1 MKDSKEKSLP
11 VIINKIL
18 IGSMVIFFYAICI
31 INSMSEDR
39 IFSENE
45 NRPLEVMPEF
55 SVEALLSGEYMKSFD
70 SYASDQFMSRD
81 FFVSLKTNSEKLMMK
96 NESNGVLFASDDY
109 LIEPP
114 VSNDSTTASNN
125 ILAIRNLSS
134 LERFN
139 ITTCI
144 VPTAFEIHN
153 DKLPAFSYNTS
164 LNTLQ
169 NDIKKEFKNT
179 SVKVADVTEP
189 LRERKEEYIFFRT
202 DHHQTALGSY
212 IVYSQLGNKLGYTPY
227 QESDFEVT
235 TLSDK
240 FYGTTWSKAMLFDM
254 KPDTIYQY
262 KLKDKNISCKVSF
275 PLNKTH
281 PEMESLY
288 QMSRLDTKDKYSV
301 YLDGV
306 HPIEVITS
314 DCGTDM
320 SIAVIKDSYAHS
332 LMPFLANHYSEIH
345 MIDMRYC
352 NNDIVKYL
360 DDNQIQ
366 NVLILYNAATFMTD
380 PSLQRLTSYSNISKE
395 EYKHFGIVGETEPVG
410 ESYFDDALFLGDSL
424 TDGLRLYSPLTK
436 PKFLAGTGI
445 SFKGVY
451 ESPLYDNEKTAF
463 DYIKEHKP
471 KKIYIMLGINYR
483 IFPENLNAF
492 VSEYTNLINDIR
504 DINPDAYIY
513 IQSLLPVTE
522 ERSSSDKMVNN
533 KNIDLYN
540 TAIEE
545 MAKKNKCFYLAVNEI
560 FKNSSGAMDE
570 ESTFDGVHPNRE
582 LYTNWVEYL
591 KTHTVP
597 DGKVSFDREKAQLSD
612 IGKLLYEVAGKIESE
627 VSFAEDLSMI
637 DIDTARVIYP
647 LDTSIVSDIVVM
659 SGSGATA
666 DEIAVF
672 KLAGTDYTTVTN
684 VIRAHLDAKK
694 ADFKTYIPKEAP
706 KYDNAVI
713 ITSNNTVIMCVTS
726 DYQKAKFV
734 IEKYINEV

>member
-1 MKDSKEKSLP
+1 MKDSKEKSLS
-11 VIINKIL
+11 VIVNKIL
-18 IGSMVIFFYAICI
+18 IGAMVIFFYVICI

-39 IFSENE
+39 VFSENE
-45 NRPLEVMPEF
+45 NRPLDVMPEF
-55 SVEALLSGEYMKSFD
+55 SIKTLISGEFMKSFD
-70 SYASDQFMSRD
+70 AYSSDQFVSRD

-114 VSNDSTTASNN
+114 AANDDSIAKNN
-125 ILAIRNLSS
+125 INAIKDLAS

-139 ITTCI
+139 ITACI

-153 DKLPAFSYNTS
+153 NRLPAFSYNQS
-164 LNTLQ
+164 VHNLQ
-169 NDIKKEFKNT
+169 KDIHKEFENT
-179 SVKVADVTEP
+179 TVKVADVTEP
-189 LRERKEEYIFFRT
+189 LKKRKEEYIFFRT

-212 IVYSQLGNKLGYTPY
+212 IVYSKLGDTLGYTPY
-227 QESDFEVT
+227 QENDFDVT
-235 TLSDK
+235 ELSND
-240 FYGTTWSKAMLFDM
+240 FYGTTWSKAMLFDT
-254 KPDTIYQY
+254 KPDVIYQY
-262 KLKDKNISCKVSF
+262 DLKNKETSCKVTF
-275 PLNKTH
+275 PFNKAH
-281 PEMESLY
+281 PAMDSLY
-288 QMSRLDTKDKYSV
+288 ETSRLATKDKYSV

-306 HPIEVITS
+306 HPVEVITS
-314 DCGTDM
+314 DCGTDK

-332 LMPFLANHYSEIH
+332 LMPFLVNHYSEIH

-352 NNDIVKYL
+352 NSDIVKYL

-366 NVLILYNAATFMTD
+366 DVLILYNAATFMTD

-395 EYKHFGIVGETEPVG
+395 EYKHFGKVEETEAVG

-451 ESPLYDNEKTAF
+451 ENPLYDNEKTAF
-463 DYIKEHKP
+463 DYIKENKP

-483 IFPENLNAF
+483 IFPENVNTF
-492 VSEYTNLINDIR
+492 ISEYKKLIKDIR

-522 ERSSSDKMVNN
+522 KRSSSDKMVNN
-533 KNIDLYN
+533 QNIDLYN
-540 TAIEE
+540 QAIEE
-545 MAKKNKCFYLAVNEI
+545 MARRNKCFYLGVNEI

-570 ESTFDGVHPNRE
+570 NSTFDGVHPNRE
-582 LYTNWVEYL
+582 LYNSWVEYL
-591 KTHTVP
+591 KKHTVS
-597 DGKVSFDREKAQLSD
+597 DGKISFDREKAQLSD
-612 IGKLLYEVAGKIESE
+612 VGKLLLETAGKIENE

-647 LDTSIVSDIVVM
+647 VDTSLVSDIVVL

-666 DEIAVF
+666 DEIAIF
-672 KLAGTDYTTVTN
+672 KLSSNNYTPVVN
-684 VIRAHLDAKK
+684 VIRARLDSKK
-694 ADFKTYIPKEAP
+694 ADFKTYIPTEAP
-706 KYDNAVI
+706 KYNNAVI
-713 ITSNNTVIMCVTS
+713 ITSNNTVIVCVTS
-726 DYQKAKFV
+726 DYQNAKAV
-734 IEKYINEV
+734 IEKYIKET